1 MSSAGSS
8 ETMVMWNSMLAIVF
22 SLLLGLLGLGVAV
35 WQVVTL
41 QVVLS
46 LDNIFVTICG
56 LLLAVVGFGYVAMVL
71 APAFSQKDDKKK
83 K

>member
-1 MSSAGSS
+1 MG
-8 ETMVMWNSMLAIVF
+8 MWNSMLAVVF

-35 WQVVTL
+35 WQMATL

-56 LLLAVVGFGYVAMVL
+56 LLLALVGFGYVAMVL
-71 APAFSQKDDKKK
+71 APAFSKKDDGKKK
-83 K
+83 A

>member
-1 MSSAGSS
+1 
-8 ETMVMWNSMLAIVF
+8 MWNSMLAVVF

-35 WQVVTL
+35 WQVATL

-46 LDNIFVTICG
+46 LDNIFLTLCA

-71 APAFSQKDDKKK
+71 APAFSKKDDGKKK
-83 K
+83 R